1 MTDHK
6 IEQFH
11 TNNSLMV
18 IGANH
23 QSSTMLLRDQLY
35 ICESDLPPFYKRLQV
50 IGFDQVIIF
59 STTDLTEFIVTAPT
73 KSTKELSTEVIKLL
87 SAYVSES
94 RNKIE
99 NQTYCLIDHE
109 AVRHVFAVAA
119 GLDSLVIGDTKV
131 KEQLNLAHQIANNN
145 SSTGDYLNNLIASA
159 QKTAKRILQETE
171 IGLRPISIAAAAVQV
186 ARDLHGDLTR
196 SSCLLIG
203 AGEMGEM
210 LASSMRSGG
219 VDQLLVSHP
228 SLARAEIVS
237 QNLNCHVGEM
247 ENLVQLLTQSD
258 IVITSINTRK
268 FTLNDSALK
277 TAIKARR
284 RKPIFIIDTG
294 VPGDVDP
301 AVEALEDVF
310 LYTLDDLERVIK
322 EGRTS
327 RAEKAKTAWA
337 IIDEEANKRGNFS
350 LKENMAPPN
359 EKNSIEQIRQ
369 TALIE
374 ADGNADKATR
384 LLLDRLKEIPDLK
397 KSLNQ

>member
-1 MTDHK
+1 
-6 IEQFH
+6 
-11 TNNSLMV
+11 
-18 IGANH
+18 
-23 QSSTMLLRDQLY
+23 
-35 ICESDLPPFYKRLQV
+35 
-50 IGFDQVIIF
+50 
-59 STTDLTEFIVTAPT
+59 
-73 KSTKELSTEVIKLL
+73 
-87 SAYVSES
+87 
-94 RNKIE
+94 
-99 NQTYCLIDHE
+99 
-109 AVRHVFAVAA
+109 
-119 GLDSLVIGDTKV
+119 
-131 KEQLNLAHQIANNN
+131 
-145 SSTGDYLNNLIASA
+145 
-159 QKTAKRILQETE
+159 
-171 IGLRPISIAAAAVQV
+171 
-186 ARDLHGDLTR
+186 
-196 SSCLLIG
+196 
-203 AGEMGEM
+203 MGEM

-247 ENLVQLLTQSD
+247 ENLAQLLTQSD

-337 IIDEEANKRGNFS
+337 IIDEEANKNGNFS